1 MKAEQLEKII
11 DKQEELIDIL
21 DRYFVSKT
29 RPSMDELIES
39 EELKSELAA
48 LKSQGQKMEE
58 VTTLLSSVIIKPT
71 CIETHGGEN
80 EAYLVAM
87 ELLRKRFILFA
98 LGTKDR
104 TFRIELHLEKQ

>member
-1 MKAEQLEKII
+1 MKNKII
-11 DKQEELIDIL
+11 EKLENILYEYGWITRPHGDETDDIL
-21 DRYFVSKT
+21 RDF
-29 RPSMDELIES
+29 ES
-39 EELKSELAA
+39 ELQSLQESQEQSE
-48 LKSQGQKMEE
+48 GEE